1 MCYNIKYKEKKM
13 ATEKT
18 TAKERVKKERE
29 ELSKKIEKL
38 ENLIGKVKTDNIPNH
53 KKLLD
58 SLSNEQK
65 KLLKKQLRVMKEYRH
80 ILDRRL
86 SIWVEEN

>member
-1 MCYNIKYKEKKM
+1 M
-13 ATEKT
+13 ATERT

-29 ELSKKIEKL
+29 ELSKRIEKL
-38 ENLIGKVKTDNIPNH
+38 ENLIGKVKTDNMPNH

-80 ILDRRL
+80 VLDRRL

>member
-1 MCYNIKYKEKKM
+1 L
-13 ATEKT
+13 ATERT
-18 TAKERVKKERE
+18 TAKERVKLERE

-38 ENLIGKVKTDNIPNH
+38 ENLIGKVKTDNMPNH

-86 SIWVEEN
+86 SIWVEED

>member
-1 MCYNIKYKEKKM
+1 M

-29 ELSKKIEKL
+29 ELSKRIEKL
-38 ENLIGKVKTDNIPNH
+38 ENLIGKVKTDNMPNH

-86 SIWVEEN
+86 SIWVEED

>member
-1 MCYNIKYKEKKM
+1 M
-13 ATEKT
+13 ATERT
-18 TAKERVKKERE
+18 TAKERVKLERE

-38 ENLIGKVKTDNIPNH
+38 ENLIGKVKTDNMPNH

-86 SIWVEEN
+86 SIWVEED

>member
-1 MCYNIKYKEKKM
+1 M

-38 ENLIGKVKTDNIPNH
+38 ENLIGKVKTDNMPNH

>member
-1 MCYNIKYKEKKM
+1 M
-13 ATEKT
+13 ATERT

-29 ELSKKIEKL
+29 ELSKRIEKL
-38 ENLIGKVKTDNIPNH
+38 ENLIGKVKTDNMPNH

>member
-1 MCYNIKYKEKKM
+1 M
-13 ATEKT
+13 ATERT

-38 ENLIGKVKTDNIPNH
+38 ENLIGKVKTDNMPNH

-86 SIWVEEN
+86 SIWVEED

>member
-1 MCYNIKYKEKKM
+1 M

-38 ENLIGKVKTDNIPNH
+38 ENLLGKVKTDNMPNH

>member
-1 MCYNIKYKEKKM
+1 M

-38 ENLIGKVKTDNIPNH
+38 ENLIGKVKTDNMPNH

-86 SIWVEEN
+86 SIWVEED